1 MSEAWKPLP
10 GQPKEKLGTIHPSLV
25 KALDDLLHR
34 SFNITRVRIG
44 AEGKKVLVAIDCRP
58 TLALNNCWGQDGLSC
73 ARCSAPIAFFGCS
86 NSNFRAAAASLLS
99 LKAEGA
105 NLEVV
110 TSVKKQSGSGIVE
123 VCTPLLFDSIS
134 KPGRSGNWQRRQA
147 R

>member
-73 ARCSAPIAFFGCS
+73 ARYSATIVFFGCS
-86 NSNFRAAAASLLS
+86 FKFQGSSCFLALP
-99 LKAEGA
+99 EG
-105 NLEVV
+105 
-110 TSVKKQSGSGIVE
+110 
-123 VCTPLLFDSIS
+123 
-134 KPGRSGNWQRRQA
+134 
-147 R
+147 